1 MTMALVVV
9 EGRMEGASQASAL
22 LPGQLVDLFLTC
34 VEDDEKCTAFM
45 KRAPKRD
52 DDEEEGESATD
63 GNYWTVV
70 NKWKCA
76 CSEEDEDTGVTSA
89 ALWGEDDDE

>member
-1 MTMALVVV
+1 MKKTFMSGDRDPRNPEEQPAGDENSDEPQDGAEQSG
-9 EGRMEGASQASAL
+9 EG
-22 LPGQLVDLFLTC
+22 GQTGG
-34 VEDDEKCTAFM
+34 ES
-45 KRAPKRD
+45 
-52 DDEEEGESATD
+52 GESATD

-76 CSEEDEDTGVTSA
+76 CSEEDEDAGVTSA